1 MKENEK
7 IERVLNSLQGMQQPE
22 VDSFMLTRILAKAK
36 ISDTERS
43 IVWYRIFEFLQKPV
57 VAFSLIAFVLTLNFL
72 FLYNNSRQ
80 DFNLNNDT
88 ASAATLKAD
97 FNTELMSI
105 YDIENSDQ

>member
-1 MKENEK
+1 MEENEK
-7 IERVLNSLQGMQQPE
+7 IEKVLNSLQGIQQPE
-22 VDSFMLTRILAKAK
+22 VDGFMLTRILAKAK
-36 ISDTERS
+36 VGDTERS
-43 IVWYRIFEFLQKPV
+43 TVWYKIFEFLQKPV

-88 ASAATLKAD
+88 AAAATLKAD

>member
-7 IERVLNSLQGMQQPE
+7 IERVLNSLQGAQQPV
-22 VDSFMLTRILAKAK
+22 VDSFMLTRILAKVK
-36 ISDTERS
+36 ISDTECS
-43 IVWYRIFEFLQKPV
+43 TVWYKIFEFLQKPV
-57 VAFSLIAFVLTLNFL
+57 IAFSLIAFVLTLNFL

-88 ASAATLKAD
+88 AAAATLKAD

>member
-7 IERVLNSLQGMQQPE
+7 IERVLNSLQDIRQPE

-36 ISDTERS
+36 VGGTERS
-43 IVWYRIFEFLQKPV
+43 TVWYRIFEFLQKPV
-57 VAFSLIAFVLTLNFL
+57 IAFSLIAFVLMLNFL

-80 DFNLNNDT
+80 DFNLNDDT
-88 ASAATLKAD
+88 ASAATLKPD

-105 YDIENSDQ
+105 YDIENPDQ